1 MFDTPDPDTQPQF
14 YDGILMKRFFA
25 WVLDALL
32 ILLLCI
38 VIVPFTAFTGLFFFP
53 ALMLVVG
60 FVYRMITLTNG
71 SATWGMKLLG
81 MELRTREDQPL
92 DAGTAFAHT
101 MGYTLSVAMAPLQLV
116 SVILMCISARRQG
129 LTDLVLGTVPLNRR
143 VTM

>member
-32 ILLLCI
+32 ILVVCI
-38 VIVPFTAFTGLFFFP
+38 VIVPLTAFTGLFFFP

-60 FVYRMITLTNG
+60 FVYRFITLTNG

-81 MELRTREDQPL
+81 MELRTRQDAPL

-101 MGYTLSVAMAPLQLV
+101 LGYTFSVTMAPLQLI
-116 SVILMCISARRQG
+116 SVVLMCLTSRRQG
-129 LTDLVLGTVPLNRR
+129 LTDMVLGTVPLNRR
-143 VTM
+143 VTV